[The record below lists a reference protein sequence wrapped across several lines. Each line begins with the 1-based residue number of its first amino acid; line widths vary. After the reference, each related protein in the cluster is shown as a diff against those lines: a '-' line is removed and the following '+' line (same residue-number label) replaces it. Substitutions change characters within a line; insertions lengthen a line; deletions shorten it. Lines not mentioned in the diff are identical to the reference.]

1 MIIGFTATGYQKKEQ
16 NNMFDD
22 DSYLDDVS
30 KAFERLSKAD
40 TPDELNE
47 VLENW
52 PEKENYY
59 IKNEVETEDIN
70 DEIENI
76 QE

>member
-1 MIIGFTATGYQKKEQ
+1 MY
-16 NNMFDD
+16 DD
-22 DSYLDDVS
+22 DSYLADVS
-30 KAFERLSKAD
+30 KALERLSKAE

-52 PEKENYY
+52 PEKEDYFV
-59 IKNEVETEDIN
+59 KNEVETEDIN
-70 DEIENI
+70 NEIENI

>member
-1 MIIGFTATGYQKKEQ
+1 MMNGIIHIGYKRKGED
-16 NNMFDD
+16 NMFNDD
-22 DSYLDDVS
+22 AYLDDVS
-30 KAFERLSKAD
+30 KAFERLSKAE

-52 PEKENYY
+52 PDKENYFV
-59 IKNEVETEDIN
+59 KNEEETEDIN
-70 DEIENI
+70 NEIENI

>member
-22 DSYLDDVS
+22 DSYLADVS
-30 KAFERLSKAD
+30 KAFERLNKAE
-40 TPDELNE
+40 TIDELKE
-47 VLENW
+47 VLANW
-52 PEKENYY
+52 PEKEDYFV
-59 IKNEVETEDIN
+59 KNEEETEDIN
-70 DEIENI
+70 NEIENI

>member
-1 MIIGFTATGYQKKEQ
+1 
-16 NNMFDD
+16 MFDD
-22 DSYLDDVS
+22 DSYLADVS
-30 KAFERLSKAD
+30 KAFERLNKAE

-52 PEKENYY
+52 PEKEDYFV
-59 IKNEVETEDIN
+59 KETEDIN
-70 DEIENI
+70 NEIENI